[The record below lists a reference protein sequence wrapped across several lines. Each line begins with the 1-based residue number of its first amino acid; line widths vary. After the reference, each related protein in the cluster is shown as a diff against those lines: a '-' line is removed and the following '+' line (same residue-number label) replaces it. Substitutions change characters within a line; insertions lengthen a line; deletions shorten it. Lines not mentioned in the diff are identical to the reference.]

1 MVYINNKEKLNKIKL
16 NKDNF
21 YVVADFDRTIT
32 EGLSISTWGV
42 MASAENMDSTY
53 SEKRMALYNYYRP
66 IEINNTISEEE
77 KALEMSNWW
86 NAHIKLF
93 YEYKLKEEILKNAL
107 LKCKLKYRDGAKEFL
122 KKMNRYN
129 IPVIIISAGI
139 GNVIE
144 EFLKLENDYYP
155 NIKII
160 SNFIEFENGII
171 KSLKGESIHALNK
184 NIVNLDENSKKLI
197 NNKDYILLMGDAI
210 ADLKMI
216 NQSDIERAI
225 TVGFLEE
232 KIDENLEYFNKEF
245 DIVISNNGSFNDLE
259 KNLNINF

>member
-32 EGLSISTWGV
+32 EGLSISTCGI